1 MPKDENTVEETAEE
15 TAEETIEETIEETAE
30 ETAEETVDAVTIGD
44 IMDAV
49 RALDARISDIA
60 AEIADLKSLRIESGV
75 EYTDEGGIGD
85 ADEDPEPR
93 SIDELDLT
101 I

>member
-1 MPKDENTVEETAEE
+1 
-15 TAEETIEETIEETAE
+15 
-30 ETAEETVDAVTIGD
+30 
-44 IMDAV
+44 MDAV

-75 EYTDEGGIGD
+75 EYTDEGGVGD
-85 ADEDPEPR
+85 VDDDPEPRSIDELDLRIESGVEYTDEGGVGDVDDDPEPR

>member
-1 MPKDENTVEETAEE
+1 
-15 TAEETIEETIEETAE
+15 
-30 ETAEETVDAVTIGD
+30 
-44 IMDAV
+44 MDAV

-75 EYTDEGGIGD
+75 EYTDEGGVGD
-85 ADEDPEPR
+85 VDDDPEPR